1 LEGPYRDL
9 GAGFARLT
17 GAEGARRGP
26 SRVTHIEDALLELLR
41 NARDAAAKNV
51 YVASTLKGRRYRS
64 LTVLDDGH
72 GVPISHKDLIFEAG
86 VTTRHLDPVV
96 DQDGSPSAPHGA
108 GLSLYHIREAA
119 VEASVKST
127 SDPTSIKVTFDTHAV
142 PERTLQSASR
152 PSRTNLLATL
162 ENFAATNPL
171 NLYHGPP
178 ARILATLLKHR
189 IIHSNLT
196 SEELRRG
203 ARELGLGVSRRTVQR
218 IRGGEIAAVG
228 AVSGARRGHRMR
240 RSSSSSSSSVKETRG
255 RAERGDGP
263 MLMLGERERAE
274 IEAILRRAA
283 KASYLEFEG
292 IKLELRP
299 GEIAI
304 KGLVYEPEEE
314 YE

>member
-189 IIHSNLT
+189 IIHNNMT

-203 ARELGLGVSRRTVQR
+203 ARELGLEVSRRTVQR

-228 AVSGARRGHRMR
+228 AVSGARRGHRMS
-240 RSSSSSSSSVKETRG
+240 SSSSSSSSVKETRG